1 MNDTIYVMSAPV
13 GTLHPGDIPTPEV
26 DLIKVGRI
34 YKPDKTVAQRRDEI
48 AALYD
53 TTDLEIVWSI
63 SAPRSLETFLKR
75 LLRPARFP
83 MRRKNKDR
91 IEWFFREPALNLLA
105 KYRETLQR

>member
-83 MRRKNKDR
+83 MRR
-91 IEWFFREPALNLLA
+91 ALNLLA
-105 KYRETLQR
+105 KYRETLQRALRSRRPRR